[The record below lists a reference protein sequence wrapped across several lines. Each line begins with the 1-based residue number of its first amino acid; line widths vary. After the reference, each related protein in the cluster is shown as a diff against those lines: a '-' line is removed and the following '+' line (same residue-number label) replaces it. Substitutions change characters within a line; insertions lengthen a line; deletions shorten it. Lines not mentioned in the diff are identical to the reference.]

1 MSLITTV
8 INLALNLDQ
17 HLAWIIERFGSWS
30 YLIVF
35 FMIFLE
41 TGFVFTP
48 FLPGDSLIFAVGA
61 LAAAGELNLWLLL
74 VLIAVASILGDSVN
88 YAVGHFAGHR
98 ILAMNT
104 RFIKKHHLAKT
115 HAFYEKHGAEA
126 VIIARFIPIVRT
138 FAPFLAGVG
147 AMTYFKFLAYNIIG
161 GIAWTALFLFGGF
174 FFGNI
179 PFVKEHFFYVILGI
193 VVASLIPVFIEVI
206 AHYRNKKLKSRS

>member
-1 MSLITTV
+1 MSLITTL
-8 INLALNLDQ
+8 INLALHLDK

-35 FMIFLE
+35 VMIFLE
-41 TGFVFTP
+41 TGLVFTP

-61 LAAAGELNLWLLL
+61 LSAAGDLNVWLLFI
-74 VLIAVASILGDSVN
+74 LISAASILGDSAN
-88 YAVGHFAGHR
+88 YAIGHFAGHK

-104 RFIKKHHLAKT
+104 RFIKKHHLDKT
-115 HAFYEKHGAEA
+115 HAFYEKHGGET

-179 PFVKEHFFYVILGI
+179 PFVKEHFFYVIMGI
-193 VVASLIPVFIEVI
+193 VVVSLIPVFIEVI
-206 AHYRNKKLKSRS
+206 THYRNKKLQSKP

>member
-1 MSLITTV
+1 MALITTL

-61 LAAAGELNLWLLL
+61 LAAAGDFNLWLLL
-74 VLIAVASILGDSVN
+74 VIIAAASILGDSAN
-88 YAVGHFAGHR
+88 YAVGHFAGHK

-104 RFIKKHHLAKT
+104 RFIKKHHLDKT
-115 HAFYEKHGAEA
+115 HAFYEKHGAETI
-126 VIIARFIPIVRT
+126 IIARFIPFVRT
-138 FAPFLAGVG
+138 FAPFLAGLG
-147 AMTYFKFLAYNIIG
+147 EMTYFKFLSYNIIG
-161 GIAWTALFLFGGF
+161 GIAWTSLFLFGGF

-193 VVASLIPVFIEVI
+193 IVVSLTPVFIEII
-206 AHYRNKKLKSRS
+206 AHNRNKKRKDKS